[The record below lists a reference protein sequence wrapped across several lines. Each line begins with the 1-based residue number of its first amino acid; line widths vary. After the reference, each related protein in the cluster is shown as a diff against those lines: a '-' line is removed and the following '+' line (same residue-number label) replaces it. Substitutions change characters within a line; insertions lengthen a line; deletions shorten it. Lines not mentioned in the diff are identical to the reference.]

1 MIALKYFL
9 VSPYSSVLRYQESV
23 FDKAVEAKNE
33 GQEVQQTLILCQ
45 HHPVYTLGKSGSI
58 ENLLVDPEEV
68 GAEFVRINRG
78 GDITFHGPG
87 QLVAYPIV
95 DLDKLGI
102 GVAMYVEKLED
113 VIIKT
118 LADFSIVAERMEGAP
133 GVWVNGAKIG
143 AVGIKLSR
151 HITMHGLALNVNTDL
166 SFFDHI
172 VPCGISDKQVTSMMK
187 LSGSAYNM
195 IDVVNVF
202 KKYFQEV
209 FNEELK

>member
-9 VSPYSSVLRYQESV
+9 VSPYSSVLRYQESL

-102 GVAMYVEKLED
+102 GVALYVENLED

-118 LADFSIVAERMEGAP
+118 LADFGVIAERMEGAP

-151 HITMHGLALNVNTDL
+151 HITMHGLALNINTDL

-209 FNEELK
+209 FNEKLK

>member
-9 VSPYSSVLRYQESV
+9 VSPYSSVLRYQESL
-23 FDKAVEAKNE
+23 FEKAIEAKNE
-33 GQEVQQTLILCQ
+33 GLEVQQTLILCQ

-68 GAEFVRINRG
+68 GADFVRINRG

-102 GVAMYVEKLED
+102 GVALYVEKLED
-113 VIIKT
+113 IIIKT
-118 LADFSIVAERMEGAP
+118 LAEFGVFANRMEGAP

-151 HITMHGLALNVNTDL
+151 HITMHGLALNINTDL

-172 VPCGISDKQVTSMMK
+172 VPCGISDKQVTSMK
-187 LSGSAYNM
+187 ELSGSAYNM

-209 FNEELK
+209 FNDELK

>member
-9 VSPYSSVLRYQESV
+9 VSPYSSVLRYQESL
-23 FDKAVEAKNE
+23 FEKAIEAKNE
-33 GQEVQQTLILCQ
+33 GLEVQQTLILCQ

-58 ENLLVDPEEV
+58 ENLLIDPEEV
-68 GAEFVRINRG
+68 GADFVRINRG

-102 GVAMYVEKLED
+102 GVALYVEKLED
-113 VIIKT
+113 IIIKT
-118 LADFSIVAERMEGAP
+118 LADFGVFANRMEGAP

-151 HITMHGLALNVNTDL
+151 HITMHGLALNINTDL

-172 VPCGISDKQVTSMMK
+172 VPCGISDKQVTSMK
-187 LSGSAYNM
+187 ELSGSAYNM

-209 FNEELK
+209 FNDELK

>member
-9 VSPYSSVLRYQESV
+9 VSPYSSVLRYQESL
-23 FDKAVEAKNE
+23 FEKAIEAKNE
-33 GQEVQQTLILCQ
+33 GLEVQQTLILCQ

-58 ENLLVDPEEV
+58 ENLLIDPEEV
-68 GAEFVRINRG
+68 GADFVRINRG

-102 GVAMYVEKLED
+102 GVALYVEKLED
-113 VIIKT
+113 IIIKT
-118 LADFSIVAERMEGAP
+118 LADFGVFANRMEGAP

-151 HITMHGLALNVNTDL
+151 HITMHGLALNINTDL

-172 VPCGISDKQVTSMMK
+172 VPCGISDKQVTSMK
-187 LSGSAYNM
+187 ELSGSAYNM

>member
-9 VSPYSSVLRYQESV
+9 VSPYSSVLRYQESL
-23 FDKAVEAKNE
+23 FEKAIEAKNE
-33 GQEVQQTLILCQ
+33 GLEVQQTLILCQ

-58 ENLLVDPEEV
+58 ENLLIDPEEV
-68 GAEFVRINRG
+68 GADFVRINRG

-95 DLDKLGI
+95 DLEKLGI
-102 GVAMYVEKLED
+102 GVALYVEKLED
-113 VIIKT
+113 IIIKT
-118 LADFSIVAERMEGAP
+118 LADFGVFANRMEGAP

-151 HITMHGLALNVNTDL
+151 HITMHGLALNINTDL

-172 VPCGISDKQVTSMMK
+172 VPCGISDKQVTSMK
-187 LSGSAYNM
+187 ELSGSAYNM

>member
-9 VSPYSSVLRYQESV
+9 VSPYSSVLRYQESL
-23 FDKAVEAKNE
+23 FDKAVDAKNE
-33 GQEVQQTLILCQ
+33 DREVQQTLILCQ

-102 GVAMYVEKLED
+102 GVALYVEKLED

>member
-9 VSPYSSVLRYQESV
+9 VSPYSSVLRYQESL
-23 FDKAVEAKNE
+23 FEKAIEAKNE
-33 GQEVQQTLILCQ
+33 GLEVQQTLILCQ

-58 ENLLVDPEEV
+58 ENLLIDPEEV
-68 GAEFVRINRG
+68 GADFVRINRG

-102 GVAMYVEKLED
+102 GVALYVEKLED
-113 VIIKT
+113 IIIKT
-118 LADFSIVAERMEGAP
+118 LADFGVFANRMEGGP

-151 HITMHGLALNVNTDL
+151 HITMHGLALNINTDL

-172 VPCGISDKQVTSMMK
+172 VPCGISDKQVTSMK
-187 LSGSAYNM
+187 ELSGSAYNM

>member
-9 VSPYSSVLRYQESV
+9 VSPYSSVLRYQESL
-23 FDKAVEAKNE
+23 FEKAVAAKNE
-33 GQEVQQTLILCQ
+33 GLEVQQTLILCQ

-58 ENLLVDPEEV
+58 ENLLIDPEEV
-68 GAEFVRINRG
+68 GADFVRINRG

-87 QLVAYPIV
+87 QLVAYPIL

-102 GVAMYVEKLED
+102 GVALYVEKLED
-113 VIIKT
+113 VMIKT
-118 LADFSIVAERMEGAP
+118 LADFGITADRMESAP

-172 VPCGISDKQVTSMMK
+172 VPCGISDKQVTGMMK

-202 KKYFQEV
+202 IKYFQKV

>member
-9 VSPYSSVLRYQESV
+9 VSPYSSVLRYQESL

-58 ENLLVDPEEV
+58 ENLLVDPEGV

-102 GVAMYVEKLED
+102 GVALYVEKLED

-118 LADFSIVAERMEGAP
+118 LADFGVYAERMEGAP